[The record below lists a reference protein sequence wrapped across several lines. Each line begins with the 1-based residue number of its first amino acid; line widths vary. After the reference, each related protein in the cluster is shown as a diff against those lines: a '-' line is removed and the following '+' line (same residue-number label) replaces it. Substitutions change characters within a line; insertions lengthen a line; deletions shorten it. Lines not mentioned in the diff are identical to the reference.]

1 MKASRSFGELTWVT
15 SIDMFGHQRFQSA
28 ADCIL
33 SKGENHEENIQGGQF
48 NCEIP
53 DGLRKEEKQ
62 KEQKHPRI
70 RPEEKKE
77 TDHGAVHLP
86 VAIAKRLR
94 HITGESPA
102 RGLFQAH
109 QT

>member
-1 MKASRSFGELTWVT
+1 MVEQ
-15 SIDMFGHQRFQSA
+15 QRFQSA
-28 ADCIL
+28 TNGIL

-53 DGLRKEEKQ
+53 DGLREEEKQ
-62 KEQKHPRI
+62 KEQKHSRV

-86 VAIAKRLR
+86 VKIPKRLR
-94 HITGESPA
+94 HITGESLA
-102 RGLFQAH
+102 RGLFQPHEAGT
-109 QT
+109 QLLLFGDITEVELEQ